1 MERVVGF
8 LELLVA
14 AGPSVL
20 VFVISF
26 MGLVVAALALFVV
39 LESIRGG
46 GNGAGRK

>member
-1 MERVVGF
+1 MEKLFRL
-8 LELLVA
+8 LEVLVA

-26 MGLVVAALALFVV
+26 MGLLVAALALFVV

-46 GNGAGRK
+46 RKGAERK